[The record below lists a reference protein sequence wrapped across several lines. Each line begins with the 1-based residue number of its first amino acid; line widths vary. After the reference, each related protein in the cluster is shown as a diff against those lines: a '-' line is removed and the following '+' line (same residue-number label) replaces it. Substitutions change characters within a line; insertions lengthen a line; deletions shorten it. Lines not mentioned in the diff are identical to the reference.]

1 MRTVI
6 SRNGAP
12 GAVNE
17 ASPKENPSGVWNA
30 KKLNKLLACFWL
42 VSWFR
47 ALFLRGRL
55 YRTLATLVLINTFV
69 PGCIPV
75 ARAEPP
81 VSLRYLQWGSI
92 SFQNLPQ
99 WYRVTEA
106 EICNEVLPA
115 VWNPYLSS
123 RSTAISSSY
132 LGVGNPSGR
141 CSITYRTDDGQ
152 TYTSVNGWIYTV
164 SWCANGYKPDAAKP
178 WAQQCGIG
186 NQSIYP
192 GTQIPVST
200 LTDQSCSVGNPCS
213 VGAGLKR
220 QNEVD
225 FVASGP
231 QPLTLKRIYQSSY
244 LVPPLDGFGAL
255 WMHEWQRRLDLSKY
269 SATTPSLS
277 ALRGDGTSTTFAL
290 SGGIWTATDGKGDQ
304 AIAVSDAGG
313 TGQGFRLTDRRSD
326 RTEDYDASGKLL
338 VVKERNGW
346 ITSLKYSDVSTPTT
360 VAPHVNLLIEIRNHF
375 GQTIRFAY
383 DISGRINSATMPD
396 GTILLYGYETY
407 GMLSTVTYAGGAPRQ
422 YHYENSQFVWALT
435 GITDEKGVR
444 FSSYGY
450 DSLGRATSTEHAGG
464 VDKFQLSFLGNGQT
478 SVTTADG
485 TNRTFSSE
493 LQGNV
498 LRATGASAP
507 CPACGDIAKA
517 VSYDAAGNV
526 ATRRDFAD
534 KETRYSYDALGRETQ
549 RIEGYGTADAK
560 TTTSEWHP
568 TWNLPQKVAA
578 PGRVDYFSYDAKGHV
593 LVYGWYPTNDVTGGQ
608 GLNVQ
613 PSGDVTSTTW
623 TYDENGLVATAVD
636 KVGDTVT
643 GQWSFA
649 YDAQGNLTTVTNGAG
664 QIGYAVQYDAAGR
677 LLEAVDVNGSRVKY
691 AYDARGRMTDVD
703 IDGIHTRYEYDA
715 VGQLVGVVGPYDLV
729 TRYTYD
735 AAHRLIQILDNIT
748 IPEHVTESS
757 PVSPFSVDGEA
768 SPSSLAYV
776 SNRLVSGWNAVLRW
790 LKDWLSGIIRSAHA
804 QTTPPLP
811 NSYAPPL
818 RPGQSIPTFPGSSAA
833 VDLDPSLTP
842 EKATPRMYA
851 MQFLVRVQKACGEV
865 LEAVV
870 SAFDKSTPPG
880 DCDDDE
886 YTKLKTNVDQSCK
899 TGQQYCKAGDSPAL
913 LVSKRDA
920 LQACAN
926 ARRKIMNVCFRGGDK
941 AHQRDWVKV
950 VQQVDICNG
959 L

>member
-1 MRTVI
+1 MELVKLAEKQFGFDRAQVKIGNSLCPTHNNNFRNVISAIQISAVVVMLGYPPWSGAEAPVTAYVLSYRNAMYINEANVRTV
-6 SRNGAP
+6 RNQICTEILPEIWTSTGWDMQSTP
-12 GAVNE
+12 NLG
-17 ASPKENPSGVWNA
+17 PS
-30 KKLNKLLACFWL
+30 
-42 VSWFR
+42 VSGNCWF
-47 ALFLRGRL
+47 
-55 YRTLATLVLINTFV
+55 YIKRTSDGHVQ
-69 PGCIPV
+69 
-75 ARAEPP
+75 
-81 VSLRYLQWGSI
+81 S
-92 SFQNLPQ
+92 
-99 WYRVTEA
+99 TE
-106 EICNEVLPA
+106 EGFP
-115 VWNPYLSS
+115 WPYG
-123 RSTAISSSY
+123 T
-132 LGVGNPSGR
+132 
-141 CSITYRTDDGQ
+141 
-152 TYTSVNGWIYTV
+152 
-164 SWCANGYKPDAAKP
+164 WCASGDKPDTSKP
-178 WAQQCGIG
+178 TNQQCPTSAG
-186 NQSIYP
+186 NTSSYP
-192 GTQIPVST
+192 GTALPVSA
-200 LTDQSCSVGNPCS
+200 LDDRACAVGNPCS
-213 VGAGLKR
+213 TGSGIKR
-220 QNEVD
+220 QSETD
-225 FVASGP
+225 YIGLGA
-231 QPLTLKRIYQSSY
+231 QPLTLQRLYKTSY
-244 LVPPLDGFGAL
+244 LVPPKGGFGPL
-255 WMHEWQRRLDLSKY
+255 WMHEWQRRLDLSSYPKI
-269 SATTPSLS
+269 L
-277 ALRGDGTSTTFAL
+277 ALRSDGSTSTFL
-290 SGGIWTATDGKGDQ
+290 ENSGRWTMAGPYGDEILLLTDG
-304 AIAVSDAGG
+304 SG
-313 TGQGFRLTDRRSD
+313 TPTGWQLSETRSG
-326 RTEDYDASGKLL
+326 RIEDYDRNGKLTR
-338 VVKERNGW
+338 VRERNGW
-346 ITSLKYSDVSTPTT
+346 TLTLHYSDANTPAGI
-360 VAPHVNLLIEIRNHF
+360 APTSGLLIDVRSSLGRTLKFTYDGSKRISSIEVAGEIGFRY
-375 GQTIRFAY
+375 AY
-383 DISGRINSATMPD
+383 DTG
-396 GTILLYGYETY
+396 
-407 GMLSTVTYAGGAPRQ
+407 GMLSAIIYSDGSQRT
-422 YHYENSQFVWALT
+422 YHYEDSRIPWALT
-435 GITDEKGVR
+435 GITDEKGIR
-444 FSSYGY
+444 FATYGY

-485 TNRTFSSE
+485 TSRTFSSE